1 MFVSAGVPLQGGE
14 EERAGTK
21 GRGNHVQ
28 RSEHRPTEMPI
39 WAAME
44 REREGERERER
55 DRERERER
63 EIERERERK
72 KEREREI
79 QRESRMPCSPFL
91 SKVSAV

>member
-44 REREGERERER
+44 REREGERERVER
-55 DRERERER
+55 KREREKER
-63 EIERERERK
+63 E